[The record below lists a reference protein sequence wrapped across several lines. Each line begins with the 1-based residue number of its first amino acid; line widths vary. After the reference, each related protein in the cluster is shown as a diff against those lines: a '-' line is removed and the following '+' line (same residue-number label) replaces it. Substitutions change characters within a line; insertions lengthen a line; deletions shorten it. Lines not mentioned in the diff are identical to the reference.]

1 MNLMIIINKITKL
14 LLEENNIINRNRNR
28 NSIEESREIPVDNN
42 IINNALDFSITEE
55 NLHIHYNFTSVRFYS
70 ENYVVN
76 LVNREHKGYFNLP
89 SGGIFEI
96 FSPKIRFAESEND
109 TIESVFICQRDLYEI
124 ITTDYNK
131 YIENLDFNVINK
143 DDIFDACLNNFIYLR
158 NNRQLRRYDDIMQI
172 MEIVFYIFKI
182 SIR

>member
-1 MNLMIIINKITKL
+1 MIIINKITKL

-76 LVNREHKGYFNLP
+76 LVNKEHKGYFNLP

-96 FSPKIRFAESEND
+96 FSPKIRFAESEED
-109 TIESVFICQRDLYEI
+109 TIESIFKCQRDLSSGRKFKRI
-124 ITTDYNK
+124 
-131 YIENLDFNVINK
+131 
-143 DDIFDACLNNFIYLR
+143 ACHDGKI
-158 NNRQLRRYDDIMQI
+158 RR
-172 MEIVFYIFKI
+172 VFAQVFCKFHGVR
-182 SIR
+182 SR

>member
-1 MNLMIIINKITKL
+1 MIIINKITKL
-14 LLEENNIINRNRNR
+14 LEEKKIIKRNE
-28 NSIEESREIPVDNN
+28 NSIEHKKEMPVDNN

-76 LVNREHKGYFNLP
+76 LVNKDHKGYFNLP

-96 FSPKIRFAESEND
+96 FSPKIRFAESEED
-109 TIESVFICQRDLYEI
+109 TIESIFKCQRDLYGT

-131 YIENLDFNVINK
+131 YIENLDFNVIDKDKVFFFERCIGNLYIILNK
-143 DDIFDACLNNFIYLR
+143 GAICFL
-158 NNRQLRRYDDIMQI
+158 
-172 MEIVFYIFKI
+172 
-182 SIR
+182 